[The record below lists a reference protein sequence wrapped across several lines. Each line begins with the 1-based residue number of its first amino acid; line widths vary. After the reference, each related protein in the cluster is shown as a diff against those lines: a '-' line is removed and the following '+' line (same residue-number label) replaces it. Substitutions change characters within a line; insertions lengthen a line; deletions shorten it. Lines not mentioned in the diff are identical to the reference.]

1 MPLSND
7 DVTLEAI
14 SPAAN
19 RTLTFD
25 LPGLSVG
32 HAEYEAGPTGCT
44 AFLFDHGWTTSVD
57 KRGGLVGT
65 AGDYEWMHALCFA
78 GGSLPGLEATT
89 GVARELWSRREHST
103 NHMPL
108 VNGAIIYDYGKR
120 QNTIHPDRELGRAAV
135 RAAVPGVIALGARGA
150 GRSATVGKMR
160 FAPEGGGQG
169 AAFREFGGVRLLVV
183 TVVNALGAAIGR
195 DGSVVRGN
203 FDPSTGARLRSI
215 SILAPG
221 QTRPRLEDPKP
232 TKNTTLTLV
241 ATDAKLTGRELGQ
254 FARQVHTSMARA
266 IDPFHTS
273 SDGDTL
279 YAATSNQ
286 QQANTSPD
294 ILGMVAGEVA
304 WDAVLSSFDG

>member
-1 MPLSND
+1 M
-7 DVTLEAI
+7 
-14 SPAAN
+14 
-19 RTLTFD
+19 
-25 LPGLSVG
+25 
-32 HAEYEAGPTGCT
+32 
-44 AFLFDHGWTTSVD
+44 
-57 KRGGLVGT
+57 
-65 AGDYEWMHALCFA
+65 
-78 GGSLPGLEATT
+78 
-89 GVARELWSRREHST
+89 
-103 NHMPL
+103 
-108 VNGAIIYDYGKR
+108 
-120 QNTIHPDRELGRAAV
+120 
-135 RAAVPGVIALGARGA
+135 
-150 GRSATVGKMR
+150 
-160 FAPEGGGQG
+160 
-169 AAFREFGGVRLLVV
+169 LVV

-304 WDAVLSSFDG
+304 WDAVLSSFDD